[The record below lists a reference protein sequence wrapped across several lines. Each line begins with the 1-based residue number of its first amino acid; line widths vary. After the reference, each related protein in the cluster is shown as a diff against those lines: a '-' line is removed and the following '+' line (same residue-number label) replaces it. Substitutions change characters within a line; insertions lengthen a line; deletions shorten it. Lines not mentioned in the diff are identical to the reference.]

1 MNKLESLTLLVT
13 KTVGINHGEMSIK
26 VLFENNLIRKFIPN
40 NKYYEIIKT
49 AVINHNR
56 AHIEDGLD
64 KKSLLFSQII
74 RDADKIDILKTITLP
89 ETDLK
94 GIFWY
99 EDFDIAKI
107 NENLIEDL
115 KTIKYI
121 YYSKIQN
128 NADQILIFYGYIFNF
143 NFPTSLEII
152 SRNKYLDLFT
162 KRLYIQFK
170 SKQIHTQLEE
180 ILQICN
186 DYIGT
191 QNPCK
196 I

>member
-1 MNKLESLTLLVT
+1 
-13 KTVGINHGEMSIK
+13 MSIK

>member
-40 NKYYEIIKT
+40 NKYDEIIKT

-64 KKSLLFSQII
+64 KKSILFSQII

>member
-40 NKYYEIIKT
+40 NKYDEIIKT

>member
-40 NKYYEIIKT
+40 NKYDEIIKT

-162 KRLYIQFK
+162 KRLYTQFK